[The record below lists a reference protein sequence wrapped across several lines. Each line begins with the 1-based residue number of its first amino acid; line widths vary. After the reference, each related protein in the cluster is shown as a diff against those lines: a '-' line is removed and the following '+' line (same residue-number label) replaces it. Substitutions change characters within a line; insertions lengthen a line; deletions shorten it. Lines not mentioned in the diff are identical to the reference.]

1 VDNAGLLVGVKK
13 SLLITIADNL
23 SRGVH
28 FRLERSAFISTC
40 RGEQL
45 MSKQPYVVVVGSTM
59 IDMVTYTKKVPSAG
73 ETVVGDSFALGFGGK
88 GANQAVMARRLGAT
102 VSMVNT
108 LGNDVFG
115 DTTLSNFQE
124 QGIDITFVLRTSGA
138 SGVAPIW
145 VEPDGSNR
153 IICVPGANNAMT
165 PAEAKSAL
173 ESLKGYSVVIGQLE
187 IPQAVTT
194 QAFATAR
201 SCGALTVL
209 NPAPF
214 AAISPEL
221 ISLSDW
227 IIPNESE
234 FAGMHPQGL
243 EPTSDEIIL
252 QLATTLKTR
261 FAVTLGDQGAAF
273 TTLDGRV
280 ERVSAPKVTAID
292 TTGAG
297 DAFVGAFSVG
307 LALGMDE
314 RRAIALGCA
323 CASDSVTRLGTQSS
337 YPTATMAEAILHSIG

>member
-1 VDNAGLLVGVKK
+1 M
-13 SLLITIADNL
+13 
-23 SRGVH
+23 
-28 FRLERSAFISTC
+28 SA
-40 RGEQL
+40 
-45 MSKQPYVVVVGSTM
+45 QPHVVVVGSTM
-59 IDMVTYTKKVPSAG
+59 IDMVAYVNKVPNAG
-73 ETVVGDSFALGFGGK
+73 ETVIGNSFALGFGGK

-108 LGNDVFG
+108 LGDDVFG

-124 QGIDITFVLRTSGA
+124 QGIDVTFVSRAPGA

-145 VEPDGSNR
+145 VEPDGTNR

-173 ESLKGYSVVIGQLE
+173 ESLQGYQIVIGQLE
-187 IPQAVTT
+187 IPQEVTIE
-194 QAFATAR
+194 AFKTAR
-201 SCGALTVL
+201 KFGAITIL

-214 AAISPEL
+214 APINPGL
-221 ISLSDW
+221 IAVSDW

-252 QLATTLKTR
+252 QLAATLNTR
-261 FAVTLGDQGAAF
+261 FAVTLGEKGAAF
-273 TTLDGRV
+273 TTRDGKV
-280 ERVSAPKVTAID
+280 HRVSAPVVTAID

-297 DAFVGAFSVG
+297 DAFVGSFSVG
-307 LALGMDE
+307 LALGMAE
-314 RRAIALGCA
+314 EQAIALGCV

-337 YPTATMAEAILHSIG
+337 YPTPQQAQEILRTIA

>member
-1 VDNAGLLVGVKK
+1 
-13 SLLITIADNL
+13 
-23 SRGVH
+23 
-28 FRLERSAFISTC
+28 
-40 RGEQL
+40 
-45 MSKQPYVVVVGSTM
+45 M